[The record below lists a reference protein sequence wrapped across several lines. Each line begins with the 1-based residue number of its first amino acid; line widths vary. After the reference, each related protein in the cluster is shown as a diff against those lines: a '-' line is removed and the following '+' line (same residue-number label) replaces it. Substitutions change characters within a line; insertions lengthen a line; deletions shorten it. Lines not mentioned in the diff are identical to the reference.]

1 MRETERIRGKIIRII
16 DARTVII
23 DLGSKDRIK
32 DDSIFYIL
40 GEPEEI
46 VHPFSGK
53 TLGKVT
59 IIKSKLKSAQVYDQF
74 TIATTRWNV
83 SSSVI
88 QAQNLID
95 KVASMYG
102 NQLIDQGELFVD
114 PQEIQPWKAKSEIPV
129 RVGDLVEVRVQL
141 HETKPDREAQ
151 SIVGNGNVVSMRQYQ

>member
-23 DLGSKDRIK
+23 DLGSKDHIK

-46 VHPFSGK
+46 IHPFSGK
-53 TLGKVT
+53 TLGKVI

-74 TIATTRWNV
+74 TIATTRW
-83 SSSVI
+83 SVNSPKLSN
-88 QAQNLID
+88 NLLDHLIYD
-95 KVASMYG
+95 Q
-102 NQLIDQGELFVD
+102 QLIDQGELFVD

-141 HETKPDREAQ
+141 HETKPDREAK
-151 SIVGNGNVVSMRQYQ
+151 SIAVSGHPVKMRQYQ